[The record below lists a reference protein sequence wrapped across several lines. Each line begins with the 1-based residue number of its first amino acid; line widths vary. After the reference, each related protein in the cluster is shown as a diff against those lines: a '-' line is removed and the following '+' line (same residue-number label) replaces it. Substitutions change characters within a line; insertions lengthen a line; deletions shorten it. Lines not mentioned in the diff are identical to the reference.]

1 MVGIVVVTYN
11 RLSLLKECIDAL
23 RHQTY
28 KNFRIVI
35 VNNGST
41 DGTCEWLSLQNDLIV
56 ISQENSG
63 GAGGFYTG
71 LKYVAEHAY
80 DYCWFMDD
88 DVICN
93 VDALQEL
100 LWAVPL
106 LKQDFGFLCSS
117 VIDRNGNP
125 TNVPEVDLRSQGAY
139 SDWSR
144 FLINGIVKVRSAT
157 FVSVFIPVQ
166 NIYKYGLPIKEF
178 FIWGDDTEYTI
189 RLSNA
194 LPLKSATKLF
204 SVLLA
209 SKRPLITELADKLR
223 LKYPLLPTISPCP
236 TMRLE
241 AIRSIIPISCRR
253 YPKSV

>member
-194 LPLKSATKLF
+194 LPCF
-204 SVLLA
+204 
-209 SKRPLITELADKLR
+209 
-223 LKYPLLPTISPCP
+223 
-236 TMRLE
+236 LE
-241 AIRSIIPISCRR
+241 IIIKT
-253 YPKSV
+253 YIK

>member
-144 FLINGIVKVRSAT
+144 FLINGGSVK
-157 FVSVFIPVQ
+157 
-166 NIYKYGLPIKEF
+166 
-178 FIWGDDTEYTI
+178 
-189 RLSNA
+189 
-194 LPLKSATKLF
+194 
-204 SVLLA
+204 
-209 SKRPLITELADKLR
+209 
-223 LKYPLLPTISPCP
+223 
-236 TMRLE
+236 
-241 AIRSIIPISCRR
+241 
-253 YPKSV
+253 

>member
-1 MVGIVVVTYN
+1 MLHIIDS
-11 RLSLLKECIDAL
+11 LLLKECIDAL

-178 FIWGDDTEYTI
+178 
-189 RLSNA
+189 
-194 LPLKSATKLF
+194 LF
-204 SVLLA
+204 GGMTQNIQYVCLMHYLVFG
-209 SKRPLITELADKLR
+209 K
-223 LKYPLLPTISPCP
+223 
-236 TMRLE
+236 
-241 AIRSIIPISCRR
+241 
-253 YPKSV
+253 

>member
-1 MVGIVVVTYN
+1 MTAY
-11 RLSLLKECIDAL
+11 
-23 RHQTY
+23 
-28 KNFRIVI
+28 
-35 VNNGST
+35 
-41 DGTCEWLSLQNDLIV
+41 
-56 ISQENSG
+56 
-63 GAGGFYTG
+63 G

-194 LPLKSATKLF
+194 LPCFLVSKSHVVHMRKMLEGLSF
-204 SVLLA
+204 
-209 SKRPLITELADKLR
+209 ITESEPHRLR
-223 LKYPLLPTISPCP
+223 LYYYMFRNQFYIARKGYWRKRLPILRYLYTKIALLLKTIVNLKFLHSWILVRAIGAAFFFSPTIKYPN
-236 TMRLE
+236 RND
-241 AIRSIIPISCRR
+241 
-253 YPKSV
+253 